1 MTRCLGID
9 FGSRRMGLAL
19 SDETGVI
26 ALPLPTVE
34 LRGVRHAVEAVKAT
48 CAERAV
54 QKIVLGLP
62 LDMQG
67 RTGPAAEAVLHF
79 AAQLREDTGLPV
91 ETWDERLSTSMAE
104 RMLIGG
110 NVRRARR
117 RELRDQAAAQIIL
130 QSYLDAHGSGSEPS
144 PPL

>member
-34 LRGVRHAVEAVKAT
+34 LRGVRHALEAVKAT
-48 CAERAV
+48 CTERAV
-54 QKIVLGLP
+54 RQIVLGWP
-62 LDMQG
+62 LDMRGQA
-67 RTGPAAEAVLHF
+67 GPAAEAVQHF
-79 AAQLREDTGLPV
+79 AGQLREATGLPV
-91 ETWDERLSTSMAE
+91 ELWDERLSSSMAE
-104 RMLIGG
+104 RMLLDG

-130 QSYLDAHGSGSEPS
+130 QSYLDAHGSVLEP
-144 PPL
+144 PPA